1 MTPSTNPAAE
11 AVKPKRS
18 EHERMRRRE
27 QKKRARLRNPGKEA
41 ERHRIYR
48 HDNAEK
54 VQAYA
59 IAKREADPELYR
71 AHNLKSY
78 LKRKAF
84 PKSPARV
91 ECHRRASRRREI
103 RRCKDQVAL
112 DLRVIAR
119 ADAVVPRNLSR
130 FTRGSIIAL
139 IASRIFSG
147 HLPMRLTKAHGAAA
161 TAEVLGT
168 QERSNG

>member
-1 MTPSTNPAAE
+1 MRSEEAAE
-11 AVKPKRS
+11 RHK
-18 EHERMRRRE
+18 EYMRAYRQRT
-27 QKKRARLRNPGKEA
+27 KARDAAKEA

-54 VQAYA
+54 VRAYA

-78 LKRKAF
+78 LKLKPL
-84 PKSPARV
+84 PKTPARA

-103 RRCKDQVAL
+103 RRCKDQDAL

-119 ADAVVPRNLSR
+119 ADAIVQRDLSR
-130 FTRGSIIAL
+130 FTRASIIAL
-139 IASRIFSG
+139 IVARIFTG
-147 HLPMRLTKAHGAAA
+147 HLPMRLTKAHGVAA

-168 QERSNG
+168 QERCNG

>member
-1 MTPSTNPAAE
+1 MRSEEAAE
-11 AVKPKRS
+11 RHREYMRAY
-18 EHERMRRRE
+18 RRRTKE
-27 QKKRARLRNPGKEA
+27 RDAAKEA

-54 VQAYA
+54 VHAYA
-59 IAKREADPELYR
+59 IAKRETDPELYR

-78 LKRKAF
+78 LKRKPF

-103 RRCKDQVAL
+103 RRCKDQAAL

-119 ADAVVPRNLSR
+119 ADAVVPHDLSR
-130 FTRGSIIAL
+130 FTRASVIAL
-139 IASRIFSG
+139 IAARIFTG
-147 HLPMRLTKAHGAAA
+147 HLPMRLTKAHGEAV